1 MFKGR
6 ETLQNLVMPVASFRI
21 SILSIVRRYVTR
33 LWWKGIRFY
42 EIAIHKFLGNS
53 VIKRLEGI
61 DFRSNEEIRARLKPD
76 TAIGSE
82 HGGYFRIDS
91 PKE

>member
-6 ETLQNLVMPVASFRI
+6 ETLQNLRHAAGELDIYSFHSAKIRN
-21 SILSIVRRYVTR
+21 SALV
-33 LWWKGIRFY
+33 KGIRFY

-61 DFRSNEEIRARLKPD
+61 DFRAMKKYVP
-76 TAIGSE
+76 A
-82 HGGYFRIDS
+82 
-91 PKE
+91 